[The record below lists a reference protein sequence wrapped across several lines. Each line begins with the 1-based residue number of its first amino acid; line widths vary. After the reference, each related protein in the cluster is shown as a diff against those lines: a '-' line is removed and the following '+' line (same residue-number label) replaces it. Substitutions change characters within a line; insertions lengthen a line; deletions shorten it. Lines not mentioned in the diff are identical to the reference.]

1 MYGSPASFVD
11 FHVDVLQH
19 GRVDIAIH
27 RMLHD
32 NLVHE
37 QRVEIREAKDR
48 REIFALYF
56 LVVLF
61 ACSVH
66 VISLGLYWLQQSR
79 KAKSRRDHRMRR
91 SLHEVWEPRLRDRT
105 ETTRGIIFAC
115 EVVDSE
121 GLDGRAPFI
130 RIRIRGQSF
139 LLHQVSELVVVDS
152 VADRGG
158 RVSGI

>member
-61 ACSVH
+61 ACSVR

-91 SLHEVWEPRLRDRT
+91 SLHEDPSTNLT
-105 ETTRGIIFAC
+105 QI
-115 EVVDSE
+115 
-121 GLDGRAPFI
+121 
-130 RIRIRGQSF
+130 
-139 LLHQVSELVVVDS
+139 VVVDNNN
-152 VADRGG
+152 VRGNNNDTDIDNNDEMW
-158 RVSGI
+158 SMLLKDKLFA